1 MSISTIL
8 SRLFPRQGNV
18 THRERLISGVGGVLA
33 ILLTTLVAQHTIG
46 GVAVPYMIASMG
58 ASTVLL
64 LGTPHS
70 PLAQPWAF
78 IGGHLVSAF
87 IGVTCATHIPDI
99 YLAAGLSV
107 GLSISAMYY
116 LRCLHPP
123 GGATALLTVI
133 GDQHI
138 HQMGYHFLVM
148 PVLANVAILLGISLI
163 VNKLI
168 PGRHYPAHQAPS
180 SPGKISQATETA
192 VPVKLGFDREDLLS
206 ALADMDGF
214 IDVNDEDLSRIYAL
228 ATIHAHRRQLGDITL
243 ADIMTRDVVTICPE
257 TELSEVWML
266 MRNHG
271 IRGMPVLDGK
281 MQLAGMVSVADFL
294 KMADWR
300 MCDSITQRMRF
311 FLRQKKSPMLAERIM
326 SSPVITLSEGAPLT
340 EAFLIFAEKG
350 INHLPIVDAGGKLSG
365 IVTRLDLL
373 AALYG
378 DFGKKALPA

>member
-1 MSISTIL
+1 MSIPTIF

-18 THRERLISGVGGVLA
+18 SHRERLVSGAGGALA
-33 ILLTTLVAQHTIG
+33 ILLTALTAQYAIG

-64 LGTPHS
+64 LGVPHS
-70 PLAQPWAF
+70 PLSQPWAF
-78 IGGHLVSAF
+78 VGGHLVSAF

-99 YLAAGLSV
+99 YWAAGLSV

-138 HQMGYHFLVM
+138 HVMGYHFLVM
-148 PVLANVAILLGISLI
+148 PVLANVAILLGVSLI

-180 SPGKISQATETA
+180 PGKISPATETA
-192 VPVKLGFDREDLLS
+192 APVKLGFDREDLLS

-243 ADIMTRDVVTICPE
+243 ADIMTRDVVTIRPE
-257 TELSEVWML
+257 TELSEVWIL
-266 MRNHG
+266 MRNHD

-281 MQLAGMVSVADFL
+281 MQPAGMVSVADFL

-311 FLRQKKSPMLAERIM
+311 FLRQKKSPILAERIM
-326 SSPVITLSEGAPLT
+326 SSPVITLPEGAPLT
-340 EAFLIFAEKG
+340 DAFLIFAEKG
-350 INHLPIVDAGGKLSG
+350 INHLPIVDTGGKLVG

-378 DFGKKALPA
+378 DFGKEALPA